1 MHFEGGTC
9 VLRVPVWLLRDKRGV
24 GFLLLLWVL
33 KMERGSR
40 GLHKGT
46 AFPAE
51 PLLELIALFCMY
63 LTFINSVTFIATTHK
78 LSKANDR
85 CLLPGTEECRHTHA
99 CTPVYTHT
107 HICTPLKG

>member
-1 MHFEGGTC
+1 M
-9 VLRVPVWLLRDKRGV
+9 VLVRTYLLLLGFLVCFSSLLLLYVSDVFVGRYLCARVHVWLLEGKHGV

-51 PLLELIALFCMY
+51 PLLELIALFCVY
-63 LTFINSVTFIATTHK
+63 LTFINSVTYTATEQK

-85 CLLPGTEECRHTHA
+85 
-99 CTPVYTHT
+99 
-107 HICTPLKG
+107 

>member
-1 MHFEGGTC
+1 M
-9 VLRVPVWLLRDKRGV
+9 LRVHVWLLEGKRGV

-51 PLLELIALFCMY
+51 LLLELIALFCVY
-63 LTFINSVTFIATTHK
+63 LTFINSVTYIATEHK

-85 CLLPGTEECRHTHA
+85 
-99 CTPVYTHT
+99 
-107 HICTPLKG
+107 

>member
-1 MHFEGGTC
+1 M
-9 VLRVPVWLLRDKRGV
+9 LRVSVWLLKDECGV

-33 KMERGSR
+33 KMECGSR

-63 LTFINSVTFIATTHK
+63 LTFINSVTFIATEHK

-85 CLLPGTEECRHTHA
+85 CLLSGTEECRHTHA
-99 CTPVYTHT
+99 CTPGYIHT
-107 HICTPLKG
+107 HMHAIERLIIIG